1 MSTHSRHYTVVQYT
15 NSYSTLTNF
24 VATFL
29 LNIAKHLFSIYCAP
43 LKLLISTLTP
53 FLIQKHFFFFL
64 TVCLTTVYYCILINL
79 PPNKIVLQL
88 CTVLY
93 NHQFLRYTVT
103 CICFLMQKA
112 KPHSLHAALILYQS
126 D

>member
-53 FLIQKHFFFFL
+53 FLIQKHLFLFFDPVPDYSVL
-64 TVCLTTVYYCILINL
+64 LYIN
-79 PPNKIVLQL
+79 
-88 CTVLY
+88 
-93 NHQFLRYTVT
+93 
-103 CICFLMQKA
+103 
-112 KPHSLHAALILYQS
+112 
-126 D
+126 

>member
-53 FLIQKHFFFFL
+53 FLIQKHFYFYFL
-64 TVCLTTVYYCILINL
+64 TVCLTTVYYCILINW

-93 NHQFLRYTVT
+93 SIIINF
-103 CICFLMQKA
+103 
-112 KPHSLHAALILYQS
+112 
-126 D
+126 